1 MKKQSFGIRMLIANE
16 CPLTNEIDTDSFP
29 KAFL

>member
-1 MKKQSFGIRMLIANE
+1 MEKQSFGIRMLIANE
-16 CPLTNEIDTDSFP
+16 CSLASEIDTDSFP